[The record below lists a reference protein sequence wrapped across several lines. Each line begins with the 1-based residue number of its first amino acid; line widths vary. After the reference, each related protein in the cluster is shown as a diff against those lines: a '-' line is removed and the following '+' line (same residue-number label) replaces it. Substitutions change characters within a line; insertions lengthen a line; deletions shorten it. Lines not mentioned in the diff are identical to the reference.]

1 MSVTETTRPW
11 KGYEKISFRIAFIFF
26 IIIAIPNN
34 PGWYSELFHLNWF
47 RLNYRDLYDIARF
60 ESGISFSRTFLG
72 STLIGYASWLWT
84 LVLAI
89 VGAAIWTIIVRARK
103 TERQEYTTLYYWLR
117 VVVRYRAGIGIIG
130 FGFTKLFPVQMPY
143 PGLGLLNTNFG
154 DLTAQKVFWLSVGI
168 VPWYQVFAGVVES
181 AAGALLF
188 FRRTTTIGAILLL
201 GALGDIVYVNLAYD
215 GGVHVYASY
224 FVLLAAFLLAK
235 DVPRLYRLL
244 IQERLTIPQDFY
256 PVLRARWQQYG
267 RIALKAGTIF
277 IFIFLLFY
285 LQYVNFR
292 YDPYKQPAVA
302 GVHQLR
308 GNYTVTEFRIND
320 KVIPFDPLD
329 SIRWQDATFENW
341 SSLSFSVNRPL
352 PLDLSNGGGAP
363 QRDIDRTFE
372 ISGVAG
378 GRRVFHYYADT
389 VDKVLYLEDKYKAPD
404 FFRNRGVVADGGGGQ
419 GNNPGSGGRG
429 GKRRRNGAGQGNA
442 GQGDGGRGDGGQGD
456 AGRGD
461 AGRGGEGDGGQA
473 NSGVLAN
480 NNVPAGGNPQDSSG
494 RTARRGRGG
503 NWITPEAWAHIGNEA
518 DKIDP
523 RAGSDLRD
531 REYAQ
536 APKRERRNRM
546 ILHYSTVDDG
556 SRIILTGIDD
566 HKDSVYIVLDRNKT
580 PYALSESS
588 LQAGKY

>member
-1 MSVTETTRPW
+1 
-11 KGYEKISFRIAFIFF
+11 
-26 IIIAIPNN
+26 
-34 PGWYSELFHLNWF
+34 
-47 RLNYRDLYDIARF
+47 
-60 ESGISFSRTFLG
+60 
-72 STLIGYASWLWT
+72 
-84 LVLAI
+84 
-89 VGAAIWTIIVRARK
+89 
-103 TERQEYTTLYYWLR
+103 
-117 VVVRYRAGIGIIG
+117 
-130 FGFTKLFPVQMPY
+130 
-143 PGLGLLNTNFG
+143 
-154 DLTAQKVFWLSVGI
+154 VGI

-188 FRRTTTIGAILLL
+188 FRRTTALGAMLLL

-224 FVLLAAFLLAK
+224 FVLLAAFLLVK

-244 IQERLTIPQDFY
+244 IQERFTIPLDFY
-256 PVLRARWQQYG
+256 PVLRQRWQQYG
-267 RIALKAGTIF
+267 RIGLKAATIF

-302 GVHQLR
+302 GVSQLR
-308 GNYTVTEFRIND
+308 GNYTVAEFRINN
-320 KVIPFDPLD
+320 KVIPFDPQD
-329 SIRWQDATFENW
+329 SVRWQDATFENW

-404 FFRNRGVVADGGGGQ
+404 FSRGRGAGASGGQASGGQ
-419 GNNPGSGGRG
+419 GNNPGGGRNRG
-429 GKRRRNGAGQGNA
+429 GKRRGKDAGAGDAGQGS
-442 GQGDGGRGDGGQGD
+442 GGIL
-456 AGRGD
+456 A
-461 AGRGGEGDGGQA
+461 EGT
-473 NSGVLAN
+473 
-480 NNVPAGGNPQDSSG
+480 VPAGSNPQDSSG
-494 RTARRGRGG
+494 RAGRRGRG
-503 NWITPEAWAHIGNEA
+503 NWITPDAWTHIGNEV

-523 RAGSDLRD
+523 RAASALRD

-556 SRIILTGIDD
+556 SRIILSGIND
-566 HKDSVYIVLDRNKT
+566 HKDSVYIVLDKNRT